1 MQVLVL
7 LVLGFRI
14 LVSRNHVDGD
24 QLLLPFL
31 PEFKELIFGPLGP
44 PEIAIF
50 EAELLFNDVP
60 PPPAIETG
68 LDEVPIV
75 ALGDDG
81 VVVDLDFIV
90 GKHEIGQIDGE
101 SEVDV
106 AAQFDLELQLLL
118 QFVSQLFGGLLDRHD
133 PV

>member
-1 MQVLVL
+1 M
-7 LVLGFRI
+7 
-14 LVSRNHVDGD
+14 
-24 QLLLPFL
+24 
-31 PEFKELIFGPLGP
+31 GP